1 MKSPCLSGY
10 KKQCLYLRIVR
21 GPGDLPPEAEEILN
35 FHVSRR
41 LILSTLYHEKSMS
54 FIKRTVYGLAPWSC
68 RILEFSSRQKIN
80 FQPFILWKVHVFQ
93 VIKSFISQ
101 DCKGA
106 RGLAP
111 WSLNNFCIFM
121 LAGDWFWALSI
132 MKEPSCISAYK
143 RDGIHS
149 V

>member
-1 MKSPCLSGY
+1 MKSPCLLAY
-10 KKQCLYLRIVR
+10 KRDGLYLW
-21 GPGDLPPEAEEILN
+21 
-35 FHVSRR
+35 
-41 LILSTLYHEKSMS
+41 
-54 FIKRTVYGLAPWSC
+54 IKGGQGLRSC

-143 RDGIHS
+143 RDSIHS
-149 V
+149 VYEVRAAGGLPRLKLKNFGIFKLATDQLQAFS